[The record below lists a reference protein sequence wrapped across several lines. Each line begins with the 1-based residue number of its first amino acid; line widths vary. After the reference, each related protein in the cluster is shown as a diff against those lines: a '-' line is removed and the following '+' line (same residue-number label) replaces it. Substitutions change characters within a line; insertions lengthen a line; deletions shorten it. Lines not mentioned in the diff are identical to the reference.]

1 MHETGTLSALFKR
14 HSMDVQVQDDR
25 QIQQQPSSENEGAPE
40 DKNWKTSGVFRVRR
54 FKGMEGEILLTVQ
67 GLEKKYQQGTRTLNI
82 LQKLNLRLRAGEITA
97 LVGPSGSGKST
108 LLHILGLLDTP
119 TGGQI
124 IIGDQIVGKMN
135 DRARTRLRN
144 QTIGF
149 VYQFHHLLPEF
160 SAVENVALPLIIS
173 GTNMRESRDRA
184 EEYLKAMGLAER
196 LKHRPSE
203 LSGGE
208 QQRVAI
214 ARALVNQPKLL
225 FADEPTGNLD
235 PETSQEV
242 FEILLEQVHNR
253 GIGALIATHNISLA
267 EEMDR
272 ILELKGGK
280 LVPY

>member
-1 MHETGTLSALFKR
+1 MAKKSVKLSETFAR
-14 HSMDVQVQDDR
+14 HSAPFVLEEESSASEGTGIKR
-25 QIQQQPSSENEGAPE
+25 EPS
-40 DKNWKTSGVFRVRR
+40 VFRAHKPRA
-54 FKGMEGEILLTVQ
+54 GEGEILLTVQ
-67 GLEKKYQQGTRTLNI
+67 GLEKHYQQGGKTLHI
-82 LQKLNLRLRAGEITA
+82 LQKLNLRLRGGEITA

-119 TGGQI
+119 NDGQI
-124 IIGDQIVGKMN
+124 IIGDQIVGKMR
-135 DRARTRLRN
+135 DKARTRLRN
-144 QTIGF
+144 KSIGF

-160 SAVENVALPLIIS
+160 SALENVALPLII
-173 GTNMRESRDRA
+173 GGVNLTEAKDRA
-184 EEYLKAMGLAER
+184 EEYLRAMGLATR
-196 LKHRPSE
+196 VKHRPTQ

-235 PETSQEV
+235 PETSHEV
-242 FEILLEQVHNR
+242 FEILLEQVRNR
-253 GIGALIATHNISLA
+253 GIGALIATHNIALA